1 MPRSIM
7 LVPAGKSDGLFV
19 ASLGL
24 VKALQDKGVKAALF
38 RPLDACKNVC
48 DKDCCYSLSK
58 CEAVKYIAQ
67 NHQSELIE
75 AILANYSR
83 LLQDKTPD
91 VVIVEGVVADKFN
104 QNEINAAICHA
115 VNADIVPVSMGHCKK
130 AMDLVKIA
138 LSYFGNAAATRF
150 VGGILLNDD
159 APRDAKGQKK
169 LVLAGHKEACCKGT
183 DDSCKNFAAS
193 HSAGACSISAGA
205 TGGACSIGGDGDSCG
220 CGCSPLAT
228 IPYCCKNY
236 TYRAGDLAAF
246 IDGVCTGDS
255 SVRSAKIVFDNAA
268 ADDRSLLLTATA
280 PAETKAKIVIVCDH
294 DGECSVNGAQA
305 TIATKSSVWAVA
317 ETLSNLP
324 AILLND
330 DTERAENAAAYGA
343 ACFDAAA
350 LDQLSAP
357 RDEAFPLLSPEAF
370 RFKLTELARA
380 ANKRIALP
388 EGDEPRT
395 VRAAAK
401 VAESH
406 IAVPVLY
413 GKKDHILSVAKELG
427 VSLDSGVE
435 FVDPD
440 EIRENY
446 VARLV
451 ELRKSKGLTEE
462 QARELLQDN
471 VFLATMMLE
480 RDEVNGLVS
489 GAVHTTANT
498 IRPALQVI
506 KTAPGSKLVSAIFF
520 MLMKEQVYVFGD
532 CALNLNPDSD
542 QLAQIAIQSA
552 DTAKAFG
559 IDPRVAMVTYST
571 GKSGKGPDVDL
582 MTEATKKAQELRP
595 DLLIDGPLQYDAAVM
610 PDVAAQK
617 APGSKVAGRA
627 TVFIFPSLSTGN
639 TVYKAVQRSANVVAI
654 GPMLQGLNKPVND
667 LSRGALVDDIV
678 YTIAITAIQAGQK
691 DQK

>member
-1 MPRSIM
+1 MSRSVM

-19 ASLGL
+19 ASSGL
-24 VKALQDKGVKAALF
+24 VKALQDKGVKATLF

-48 DKDCCYSLSK
+48 DKACANNYSISK
-58 CEAVKYIAQ
+58 CEAVKYIANNQ
-67 NHQSELIE
+67 KSELVE
-75 AILANYSR
+75 AVLANYNR
-83 LLQDKTPD
+83 LLKDTGAD
-91 VVIVEGVVADKFN
+91 VVVVEGTVADKFN

-115 VNADIVPVSMGHCKK
+115 LDADILVVSMGKCKK
-130 AMDLVKIA
+130 AMALVKIT
-138 LSYFGNAAATRF
+138 LSAFGNAATTRF
-150 VGGILLNDD
+150 LGGILLNPD

-169 LVLAGHKEACCKGT
+169 LVLAGHKEGCKPGCCESKAAPAQASGT
-183 DDSCKNFAAS
+183 
-193 HSAGACSISAGA
+193 ACSAEG
-205 TGGACSIGGDGDSCG
+205 
-220 CGCSPLAT
+220 GCSCAPLAV
-228 IPYCCKNY
+228 IPYTCKNY
-236 TYRAGDLAAF
+236 AFRASDLAGF
-246 IDGVCTGDS
+246 IDGTLTGDGAARVCAVS
-255 SVRSAKIVFDNAA
+255 FDAA
-268 ADDRSLLLTATA
+268 TASEKEVLLTATV
-280 PAETKAKIVIVCDH
+280 PASTNAGVVVVCSGVEATEVAGAKAVI
-294 DGECSVNGAQA
+294 
-305 TIATKSSVWAVA
+305 TTKSSVWAVA
-317 ETLSNLP
+317 ETFASLP
-324 AILLND
+324 AILLKD
-330 DTERAENAAAYGA
+330 DTERAEAAASYA
-343 ACFDAAA
+343 APLFEPA
-350 LDQLSAP
+350 LLDMLAKVEDKP
-357 RDEAFPLLSPEAF
+357 FPLLSPAAF

-395 VRAAAK
+395 VCAAAK
-401 VAESH
+401 VAAAK

-413 GKKDHILSVAKELG
+413 GKKDQILAVAKEQG
-427 VSLDSGVE
+427 VSLDEGVE
-435 FVDPD
+435 FIDPD

-446 VARLV
+446 VDRLV
-451 ELRKSKGLTEE
+451 ELRKKKGVTPE
-462 QARELLQDN
+462 QAREMLQDN

-506 KTAPGSKLVSAIFF
+506 KTAPGASLVSAIFF
-520 MLMKEQVYVFGD
+520 MLMEEQVYVFGD
-532 CALNLNPDSD
+532 CALNLNPNADEI
-542 QLAQIAIQSA
+542 AQIAIQSA

-595 DLLIDGPLQYDAAVM
+595 DLCIDGPLQYDASVM

-617 APGSKVAGRA
+617 APGSKVAGKA

-691 DQK
+691 DQQ

>member
-1 MPRSIM
+1 MSRSVM

-24 VKALQDKGVKAALF
+24 VQALNEQGVKAVVF

-48 DKDCCYSLSK
+48 DSACASNYSISK
-58 CEAVKYIAQ
+58 CEAIKYIAQ
-67 NHQSELIE
+67 GHQSELVE

-83 LLQDKTPD
+83 LLKDTQAD
-91 VVIVEGVVADKFN
+91 VVVVEGVVADKFD

-115 VNADIVPVSMGHCKK
+115 VDADIIPVSMGHCKK
-130 AMDLVKIA
+130 AMSLVKITM
-138 LSYFGNAAATRF
+138 SYFGNAAETRF
-150 VGGILLNDD
+150 LGGILLNAD

-169 LVLAGHKEACCKGT
+169 IVLGGHNEKCEGKCQAAAPQAE
-183 DDSCKNFAAS
+183 SCS
-193 HSAGACSISAGA
+193 V
-205 TGGACSIGGDGDSCG
+205 GGEG
-220 CGCSPLAT
+220 GCSCTPLAT
-228 IPYCCKNY
+228 IPYCCQNY
-236 TYRAGDLAAF
+236 AYRACDLAGF
-246 IDGVCTGDS
+246 IDGTLSGDGN
-255 SVRSAKIVFDNAA
+255 VRCSNVVFDDASANEH
-268 ADDRSLLLTATA
+268 SLLLTAAA
-280 PAETKAKIVIVCDH
+280 PASTKAGAVVICGAE
-294 DGECSVNGAQA
+294 GEQSVAGAAA
-305 TIATKSSVWAVA
+305 TITTTSSLWAVA
-317 ETLSNLP
+317 ATLSSLP
-324 AILLND
+324 AILFKD
-330 DTERAENAAAYGA
+330 DTERAQKAAAFA
-343 ACFDAAA
+343 APCFDKALLEKLAAKQEQA
-350 LDQLSAP
+350 YSLM
-357 RDEAFPLLSPEAF
+357 SPEAF

-395 VRAAAK
+395 IRAAAK
-401 VAESH
+401 VAESK

-413 GKKDHILSVAKELG
+413 GKKDAILAKAKELG
-427 VSLDSGVE
+427 VSLDQGVE
-435 FVDPD
+435 FIDPD

-446 VARLV
+446 VERLV
-451 ELRKSKGLTEE
+451 ELRKKKGLTPEA
-462 QARELLQDN
+462 ARELLKDN

-480 RDEVNGLVS
+480 RNEVHGLVS

-506 KTAPGSKLVSAIFF
+506 KTAPESKLVSAIFF

-532 CALNLNPDSD
+532 CALNLNPNSD
-542 QLAQIAIQSA
+542 ELAQIAIQSA

-571 GKSGKGPDVDL
+571 GTSGKGPDVDL

-595 DLLIDGPLQYDAAVM
+595 DLTIDGPLQYDASVM

-617 APGSKVAGRA
+617 APKSKVAGKA

-678 YTIAITAIQAGQK
+678 YTIAITAIQAGQQ

>member
-1 MPRSIM
+1 M

-24 VKALQDKGVKAALF
+24 VKALQDQGVKAALF

-48 DKDCCYSLSK
+48 DKACASNYSISK
-58 CEAVKYIAQ
+58 CEAVKYISQ
-67 NHQSELIE
+67 NHQSELVE

-83 LLQDKTPD
+83 LVKDTGAD
-91 VVIVEGVVADKFN
+91 VVVVEGVVADKFD

-115 VNADIVPVSMGHCKK
+115 VDADIVPVSMGHCKK
-130 AMDLVKIA
+130 AMSLVKIA

-150 VGGILLNDD
+150 LGGILLNAD

-169 LVLAGHKEACCKGT
+169 LVLSGHKTECKCSCSSEATPKAGEACSTSGE
-183 DDSCKNFAAS
+183 
-193 HSAGACSISAGA
+193 
-205 TGGACSIGGDGDSCG
+205 
-220 CGCSPLAT
+220 GCSCTPLAV

-236 TYRAGDLAAF
+236 AYRACDLAAF
-246 IDGVCTGDS
+246 IDGTLQGDNNARACS
-255 SVRSAKIVFDNAA
+255 IVFDNAA
-268 ADDRSLLLTATA
+268 ADEHTILLTREM
-280 PAETKAKIVIVCDH
+280 PAETKASIVILC
-294 DGECSVNGAQA
+294 ESESCASAPAGA
-305 TIATKSSVWAVA
+305 TVICTKSNVWAVA
-317 ETLSNLP
+317 STLSSLP
-324 AILLND
+324 AFLLKD
-330 DTERAENAAAYGA
+330 DTERAQTAAEYAAPLFDKAFIEHLARKEEKAYT
-343 ACFDAAA
+343 
-350 LDQLSAP
+350 LM
-357 RDEAFPLLSPEAF
+357 SPEAF

-380 ANKRIALP
+380 AGKRIALP

-395 VRAAAK
+395 IRAAAK
-401 VAESH
+401 VAEAK

-413 GKKDHILSVAKELG
+413 GKKDEILAKAKELG
-427 VSLDSGVE
+427 VSLDQGVE
-435 FVDPD
+435 FIDPD

-451 ELRKSKGLTEE
+451 ELRKAKGLTDD
-462 QARELLQDN
+462 QARDLLKDN

-480 RDEVNGLVS
+480 QDEVHGLVS

-532 CALNLNPDSD
+532 CALNLNPKADE
-542 QLAQIAIQSA
+542 LAQIAIQSA

-559 IDPRVAMVTYST
+559 IEPRVAMITYST

-582 MTEATKKAQELRP
+582 MTEATKIAQELRP
-595 DLLIDGPLQYDAAVM
+595 DLMIDGPLQYDAAVM

-617 APGSKVAGRA
+617 APGSQVAGKA

-639 TVYKAVQRSANVVAI
+639 TVYKAVQRSANVIAI
-654 GPMLQGLNKPVND
+654 GPMLQGLKKPVND

-678 YTIAITAIQAGQK
+678 YTIAITAIQAGQQG
-691 DQK
+691 QK

>member
-1 MPRSIM
+1 MSRSVM

-24 VKALQDKGVKAALF
+24 VQALTEQGVKAVVF

-48 DKDCCYSLSK
+48 DSACASNYSISK
-58 CEAVKYIAQ
+58 CEAIKYIAQ
-67 NHQSELIE
+67 GHQSELVE

-83 LLQDKTPD
+83 LLKDTQAD
-91 VVIVEGVVADKFN
+91 VVVVEGVVADKFD

-115 VNADIVPVSMGHCKK
+115 VDADIIPVSMGHCKK
-130 AMDLVKIA
+130 AMSLVKIT
-138 LSYFGNAAATRF
+138 LSYFGNAAETRF
-150 VGGILLNDD
+150 LGGILLNAD

-169 LVLAGHKEACCKGT
+169 LVLSGHNEKCDGTCQGAAPKGE
-183 DDSCKNFAAS
+183 SCS
-193 HSAGACSISAGA
+193 L
-205 TGGACSIGGDGDSCG
+205 GGE
-220 CGCSPLAT
+220 GCSCAPLAT

-236 TYRAGDLAAF
+236 AYRASDLAGF
-246 IDGVCTGDS
+246 IDGTLNGDAN
-255 SVRSAKIVFDNAA
+255 VRSNNVVFDEAA
-268 ADDRSLLLTATA
+268 ANEHSLLLTTVV
-280 PAETKAKIVIVCDH
+280 PSSTKAGTVVICGAEGSH
-294 DGECSVNGAQA
+294 SVYGAAA
-305 TIATKSSVWAVA
+305 TINTTASLWAVA
-317 ETLSNLP
+317 TTLASLP
-324 AILLND
+324 AILFKD
-330 DTERAENAAAYGA
+330 DTERAQKAAAFA
-343 ACFDAAA
+343 AQCFDKSLLTMLAAKKEQA
-350 LDQLSAP
+350 YTLM
-357 RDEAFPLLSPEAF
+357 SPEAF

-395 VRAAAK
+395 IRAAAK
-401 VAESH
+401 VAEAK
-406 IAVPVLY
+406 IAIPVLY
-413 GKKDHILSVAKELG
+413 GKKDLILAKAKELG
-427 VSLDSGVE
+427 VSLDQGVE
-435 FVDPD
+435 FIDPD

-446 VARLV
+446 VDRLV
-451 ELRKSKGLTEE
+451 ELRKKKGLTPEE
-462 QARELLQDN
+462 ARNFLKDN

-480 RDEVNGLVS
+480 RNEVHGLVS

-506 KTAPGSKLVSAIFF
+506 KTAPESKLVSAIFF

-532 CALNLNPDSD
+532 CALNLNPNSD
-542 QLAQIAIQSA
+542 ELAQIAIQSA

-571 GKSGKGPDVDL
+571 GTSGKGPDVDL

-595 DLLIDGPLQYDAAVM
+595 DLNIDGPLQYDASVM
-610 PDVAAQK
+610 SDVAAQK
-617 APGSKVAGRA
+617 APNSKVAGKA

-678 YTIAITAIQAGQK
+678 YTIAITAIQAGQQE
-691 DQK
+691 QK